1 MCTIYIHTL
10 ARLLIE
16 KDSSF
21 IRVKYSY
28 EKIIAKQAYT
38 DIRAINNT
46 YKKTGKLNRTTGAE
60 GSVWFSSRSTLPP
73 AYPPNS

>member
-1 MCTIYIHTL
+1 MYNLYSYIGKIINQK
-10 ARLLIE
+10 RL
-16 KDSSF
+16 

-28 EKIIAKQAYT
+28 EKIIAKQVYT

-46 YKKTGKLNRTTGAE
+46 ITKKTGKLNRTTAAE
-60 GSVWFSSRSTLPP
+60 GSVWFSSRSTPPP